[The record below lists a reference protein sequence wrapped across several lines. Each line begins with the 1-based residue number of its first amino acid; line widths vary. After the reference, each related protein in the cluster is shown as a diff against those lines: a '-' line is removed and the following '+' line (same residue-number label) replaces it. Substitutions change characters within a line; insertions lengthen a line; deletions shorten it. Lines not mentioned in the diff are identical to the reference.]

1 LDPTARARSSHEPS
15 GRQEK
20 PFWVRPIYLILV
32 LAVLIGSSAFA
43 ITSLQNRSADQY
55 RTAVETDELAI
66 SAYHMFTA
74 AWRATISNQA
84 PAPYMDA
91 AAAAFEADTSMQ
103 LLTDSIKTYDAE
115 LAEGHLSN
123 VRDEII
129 SFGEYPKQTLILLQA
144 GRVDEAL
151 TVMAAANDVY
161 YPLSTRVNQSALSY
175 AQGAERTRRLTLLAS
190 VAILA
195 SLFALGALLYWRYR
209 ATERRA
215 ARAAAQH
222 EILQRSEARFR
233 PLVQSSSDLITVID
247 RDGVIQYASPAIEQ
261 FSGRPASEVLGT
273 SILQMVATEDQYGLH
288 GLFSGVAERPGYTAS
303 AELHLRSPS
312 ESAGQRSIQVVCTN
326 RLNDPDVNGLVL
338 NVRDISER
346 KALEEQLRHQA
357 FHDSLTGLANR
368 LRFMDRLDHALQRG
382 KRNGGKPVSV
392 LYMDLDY
399 FKNVNDEM
407 GHSVGDDLLKQ
418 VAKRIRL
425 CLRNTDTAAR
435 LGGDEFAILLEEHHT
450 SEEASSIAERL
461 LEQMRQPFHLTG
473 REVSISA
480 SIGVVVADPHSMTP
494 EEIIR
499 NADVAM
505 YDAKENGRGR
515 IQVFEPSMQL
525 SLIERLSL
533 SSDLSAS
540 LELNELKVYYQPILH
555 LDNQRIAGLEALVRW
570 QHPTRGLLL
579 PVEFIELA
587 EESGFIQQ
595 LGTYVLHEA
604 CRQGSEWQTR
614 YPALADVTMSV
625 NVSAHQLQK
634 PGFVSLV
641 QEVLADTGFNPNSL
655 ILEITESVLIRHPQD
670 VIPTLESL
678 KKLGVHLALDDF
690 GTGYS
695 SLSYLKRFPID
706 ILKIDRSFVDGMN
719 DTDRD
724 RMLVQTVIDLGHTL
738 KLDIVAEGIERSDQ
752 LKSLQM
758 LDCALGQGYLFAK
771 ALGAGAAEVMLRE
784 QAAGQPLPSMELGS
798 SRDEVNAA

>member
-1 LDPTARARSSHEPS
+1 MSHL
-15 GRQEK
+15 RDRKK
-20 PFWVRPIYLILV
+20 PFWVKPVYLILV
-32 LAVLIGSSAFA
+32 LAVLIGASAFA
-43 ITSLQNRSADQY
+43 ITSLQNRSANEY

-66 SAYHMFTA
+66 TAYHMFTS
-74 AWRATISNQA
+74 AWRATISNQP

-91 AAAAFEADTSMQ
+91 ASAAFEADTSIQ
-103 LLTDSIKTYDAE
+103 LLAGSIETYDKE
-115 LAEGHLSN
+115 LAEGHQSD
-123 VRDEII
+123 VRAEIV
-129 SFGEYPKQTLILLQA
+129 SFGEYSKQTYSLLRS
-144 GRVDEAL
+144 GRADEAL
-151 TVMAAANDVY
+151 TTMGAANSVY
-161 YPLSTRVNQSALSY
+161 YPLSERVNRSAQRY
-175 AQGAERTRRLTLLAS
+175 AQAAERTRRLTLFAS
-190 VAILA
+190 VGILTG
-195 SLFALGALLYWRYR
+195 LFALGALLYWRYR
-209 ATERRA
+209 ATERKA
-215 ARAAAQH
+215 ARAAAEH
-222 EILQRSEARFR
+222 EILRRSEARFR

-247 RDGVIQYASPAIEQ
+247 RDGIIQYASPSIEQ
-261 FSGRPASEVLGT
+261 FSGLPAADVIGT
-273 SILQMVATEDQYGLH
+273 SVLEMVVKEDRAALYSLLG
-288 GLFSGVAERPGYTAS
+288 GVKERPGYTAS
-303 AELHLRSPS
+303 AELRLRSPA
-312 ESAGQRSIQVVCTN
+312 ETTWNHSIQVVCTN
-326 RLNDPDVNGLVL
+326 RLNDPDVGGMVL

-368 LRFMDRLDHALQRG
+368 LRFMDRLEHALQRG

-399 FKNVNDEM
+399 FKNVNDDM
-407 GHSVGDDLLKQ
+407 GHSTGDELLKQ
-418 VAKRIRL
+418 VAKRIQL

-435 LGGDEFAILLEEHHT
+435 LGGDEFAILLEDYHST
-450 SEEASSIAERL
+450 EEASSIADRL
-461 LEQMRQPFHLTG
+461 LERMRQPFHLAG
-473 REVSISA
+473 REVHISA

-505 YDAKENGRGR
+505 YDAKENGRDR
-515 IQVFEPSMQL
+515 VQIFEQSMQL

-533 SSDLSAS
+533 TSDLNAS
-540 LELNELKVYYQPILH
+540 LELGELKVYYQPILH

-579 PVEFIELA
+579 PVEFIGLA

-595 LGTYVLHEA
+595 LGSYVLHEA
-604 CRQGSEWQTR
+604 CRQGSEWQTK

-634 PGFVSLV
+634 PGFVSIVRDIL
-641 QEVLADTGFNPNSL
+641 EDTGFNPNLL

-670 VIPTLESL
+670 AIQTLESL

-719 DTDRD
+719 ETDRD

-752 LKSLQM
+752 LKSLQT